1 MNMQTPSQSNP
12 LLEAIGHQLS
22 LIADTNQQIKQW
34 SAAEGN
40 ESLMVRQ
47 YKHLRKQMVQELDRL
62 LRQLDLTL
70 QVVEV

>member
-1 MNMQTPSQSNP
+1 MATPTPPNA

-22 LIADTNQQIKQW
+22 LIANTNEQIKRW
-34 SAAEGN
+34 SASDGDD
-40 ESLMVRQ
+40 SLMVRQ